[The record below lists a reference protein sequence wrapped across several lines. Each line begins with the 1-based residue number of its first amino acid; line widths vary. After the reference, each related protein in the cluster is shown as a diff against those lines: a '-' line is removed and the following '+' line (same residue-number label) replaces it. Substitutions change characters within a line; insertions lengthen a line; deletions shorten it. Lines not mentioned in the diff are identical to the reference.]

1 MASENSQRR
10 RLDGNGD
17 IVSDDVVTGSMA
29 LYDPSSDDIIL
40 PQRDTGKYKESKD
53 FG

>member
-1 MASENSQRR
+1 LEYICSFRELLR
-10 RLDGNGD
+10 D
-17 IVSDDVVTGSMA
+17 IVSDDVVTGR
-29 LYDPSSDDIIL
+29 YGIDDPSSDDIIL